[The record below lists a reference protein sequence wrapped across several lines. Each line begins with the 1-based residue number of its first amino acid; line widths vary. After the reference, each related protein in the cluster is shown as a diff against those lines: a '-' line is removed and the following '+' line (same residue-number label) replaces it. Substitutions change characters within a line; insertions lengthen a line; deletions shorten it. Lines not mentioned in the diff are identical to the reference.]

1 MSSIYILLEPKAL
14 LADLLN
20 SWKPNFAPPESCTQ
34 KWTLI
39 GSSVDYNG
47 SLKKHKSHL
56 PCNVGRRAED
66 GIFLLSLLSIYLL
79 LSSSCKS
86 NRRNLQWCK
95 GWNLFEILSFK
106 SLRFL
111 IKLRLVF
118 WKEASLCLSTP
129 IFFYWY
135 FVNIW
140 SPPFLIKAK
149 SIYSW
154 KLYFWLWPSYVF
166 INSYLWF
173 RQKPIQSEVNN
184 KDACADLCS
193 LQDADPTHF
202 EAFVCIPVGKMGG
215 A

>member
-1 MSSIYILLEPKAL
+1 MDSHS
-14 LADLLN
+14 
-20 SWKPNFAPPESCTQ
+20 Q
-34 KWTLI
+34 
-39 GSSVDYNG
+39 SVDYDG
-47 SLKKHKSHL
+47 SLKQHKSHF

-66 GIFLLSLLSIYLL
+66 EIFILSLISIYLL

-149 SIYSW
+149 SIYVYQSVIGSFCQALVHILFGQEKFGLSCV
-154 KLYFWLWPSYVF
+154 KLTHRAHFGDNVWGQLIWIYNFYFLS
-166 INSYLWF
+166 N
-173 RQKPIQSEVNN
+173 
-184 KDACADLCS
+184 CS
-193 LQDADPTHF
+193 MLSPL
-202 EAFVCIPVGKMGG
+202 
-215 A
+215 